1 MHRPRPAGPS
11 RENGNLSDEGGE
23 KKGEAPTFRPSEWK
37 NLKNSVAEF
46 GVRFER

>member
-1 MHRPRPAGPS
+1 MYRPRPAEPL
-11 RENGNLSDEGGE
+11 RKNGNLSDEGG

-37 NLKNSVAEF
+37 NLKKSAAEF